1 MVPFDTTT
9 RFKVMNDGLLYA
21 SSGVQTNCGG
31 IAAIL
36 ARIEESDSD
45 AIEFIAAEKEGWQG
59 NPDADFDVPGGRVP
73 ELFRSAVFKGALSAF
88 QQHGITRGI
97 CFILIEAL
105 VHAID
110 ARESKFFEAGSRLAD
125 GWLSLRRES

>member
-1 MVPFDTTT
+1 MVPFDATT
-9 RFKVMNDGLLYA
+9 RFKILNDGLLYA

-45 AIEFIAAEKEGWQG
+45 VIEFIAAEKKGWEG
-59 NPDADFDVPGGRVP
+59 NPDADVDVPGSRMP
-73 ELFRSAVFKGALSAF
+73 ELFRSAIFKGALSVF
-88 QQHGITRGI
+88 QQNGITRGV

-105 VHAID
+105 VHEID
-110 ARESKFFEAGSRLAD
+110 ARESKFFEAGSRLAE
-125 GWLSLRRES
+125 GWISLRREI